1 MPSNDENNLYHT
13 YYRSMKIIFNIVY
26 RTNWGE
32 EVRISGLFPESTID
46 IPAAEGDFEYRYFV
60 RNDDGSVKDEWGHGN
75 RFAASGEG
83 TYRIYDRWQD
93 QPLDKPL
100 YSSLFTDCVCRQ
112 DTTDKAVVPVR
123 GFITL
128 SVAAPMV
135 DGRHVLAVS
144 GNTDALGNWDASR
157 AVRMSNMTFPLW
169 QANIPA
175 ECLASS
181 TEYKFLILDR
191 ATGNVIAWEGGE
203 NRHIGSPVNA
213 GEAQCLMACVSSTR
227 YAPGAAPELPYLS
240 SLSAAATT
248 WVSATS
254 TTSSV

>member
-1 MPSNDENNLYHT
+1 
-13 YYRSMKIIFNIVY
+13 MKIIFNIVY

-32 EVRISGLFPESTID
+32 SVYVTGTPAALGACDNAKAVKLNLDGTDHWSATID

-112 DTTDKAVVPVR
+112 DTADKAVVPER

-135 DGRHVLAVS
+135 DSRHVLAVS

-157 AVRMSNMTFPLW
+157 AVRMSNKAFPLW
-169 QANIPA
+169 QANIPT
-175 ECLASS
+175 EGLASS

-191 ATGNVIAWEGGE
+191 TTGNVID
-203 NRHIGSPVNA
+203 RK
-213 GEAQCLMACVSSTR
+213 
-227 YAPGAAPELPYLS
+227 
-240 SLSAAATT
+240 
-248 WVSATS
+248 
-254 TTSSV
+254 SVV